1 MELNKQDIQKSVPEK
16 LLGEKSI
23 PEIYIVVLDT
33 HGTDR
38 LISIFTVGTFNLRI
52 NAQFLYFSYSSSVRL
67 LFGILKKDY
76 IKLQI
81 N

>member
-23 PEIYIVVLDT
+23 PEIYIVVLGT

-38 LISIFTVGTFNLRI
+38 LISISTVGTFNLKVI
-52 NAQFLYFSYSSSVRL
+52 AQFLYFSYSSSVPCTVTIRDIEKRL
-67 LFGILKKDY
+67 Y
-76 IKLQI
+76 
-81 N
+81 